1 MKTPTKRTSVQ
12 MGLQPATFTRNK
24 QWMVDQDYTKT
35 LSAEE
40 QEWLG
45 RFNQEY
51 YKNHFESSEKDLHN
65 TPELKKSCYSNE
77 NARNRDLYGIKQCV
91 NLIEGDNSISDEDG
105 NEISH
110 LDNIA
115 DYDLGY
121 LEVENRLDKE
131 ALKKRK

>member
-1 MKTPTKRTSVQ
+1 MKKKTLW
-12 MGLQPATFTRNK
+12 GLEVNSFPSNK
-24 QWMVDQDYTKT
+24 KWMVDQDYANK
-35 LSAEE
+35 LSPKD

-51 YKNHFESSEKDLHN
+51 YKNRFESSEKDIHN
-65 TPELKKSCYSNE
+65 TQELKRSCYTNE

-91 NLIEGDNSISDEDG
+91 KLIEGDNSIADEDG
-105 NEISH
+105 HEMSH
-110 LDNIA
+110 LNTIA
-115 DYDLGY
+115 DYELGY